1 MRISTI
7 LLGPLL
13 LSCAVGTAAL
23 AAGQASTSTTSQDGT
38 AATKADNTRINARDK
53 DGAASTPQKQT
64 NAKADREL
72 LAAVR
77 KSVVNDKSLSVS
89 AHNVKMLV
97 ADGAVTL
104 RGPVAS
110 ADEKTKVETLVKQVG
125 GVSSVDNQ
133 LDVKAK

>member
-1 MRISTI
+1 MRISTV
-7 LLGPLL
+7 LLVPLL
-13 LSCAVGTAAL
+13 LSCTLGSAAM
-23 AAGQASTSTTSQDGT
+23 AAGQAQDNASG
-38 AATKADNTRINARDK
+38 ARPDNTRVNARDK
-53 DGAASTPQKQT
+53 DGAASTPQKQS

-89 AHNVKMLV
+89 AHNVKMMA

-110 ADEKTKVETLVKQVG
+110 DDEKGKVEALVKQVS
-125 GVSSVDNQ
+125 GVTSVDNQ
-133 LDVKAK
+133 LDVKSK

>member
-7 LLGPLL
+7 LLAPLL
-13 LSCAVGTAAL
+13 LSCTIGTAAL
-23 AAGQASTSTTSQDGT
+23 AAGQASAPQDN
-38 AATKADNTRINARDK
+38 AAKVDNTRVNARDR

-110 ADEKTKVETLVKQVG
+110 ADEKSKVETLVKQVG

-133 LDVKAK
+133 LDITSK